1 MNPTDR
7 FLAARDFLQRHR
19 EDYEAARAGF
29 RWPALERFNWAL
41 DWFDVYAEGN
51 GRTALHVIRH
61 GAERKVSYAELKERS
76 CRVANHLRALG
87 ARRGDRLLAV
97 LGNAPV
103 VQELMLACLRL
114 GLVFVPASTALT
126 PALVRERIEKGG
138 VRLVVADAAA
148 AEALGAVPGVA
159 VSLAV
164 GDAVQ
169 GWLPFDRAYAA
180 PAAFTAD
187 AETPAS
193 DPALLYFTS
202 GTSASPKLVEHTHAS
217 YPVGHLS
224 TLYWL
229 GLREGDLH
237 LNVSSPGWG
246 KHAWSSVFAP
256 LTAGAAVVLEDVA
269 RFQPAH
275 LLDLLERLP
284 VTSLCAPATAWRMVT
299 MAGLAG
305 RRVHLRE
312 ALSAGEPV
320 GADLIAA
327 VRGAWGLTIREGYGQ
342 TETTAQIGYTPG
354 QPVKPGAMGR
364 PLPGFDVR
372 LLDADGAEA
381 EEGEITLGLDPVPT
395 GLMAGYAGDAALTA
409 RAMRGG
415 RYHTGD
421 TARRDADGHLHYV
434 GRADDLFKSSDYR
447 ISPFEIEAVMLGHG
461 AIAEVA
467 VIPSPDP
474 VRGLVP
480 KAFVHLRPSEVPSP
494 ELARDILKWARSRLP
509 RFQRVRRIQFG
520 ELPKTISG
528 KIRRGELRNAEQARP
543 GEHRGAGEYW
553 LEDLAEH
560 RTGRGGE
567 QP

>member
-7 FLAARDFLQRHR
+7 FLAARDFLLRHR
-19 EDYEAARAGF
+19 EDWEAARAGF

-41 DWFDVYAEGN
+41 DYFDVVAEGN
-51 GRTALHVIRH
+51 GRTALHVIEH
-61 GAERKVSYAELKERS
+61 GADRRVSYAELKERS

-97 LGNAPV
+97 LGNTPV

-114 GLVFVPASTALT
+114 GLVFVPASTALG
-126 PALVRERIEKGG
+126 PALLRERIARGG
-138 VRLVVADAAA
+138 VRHLVAEAAV
-148 AEALGAVPGVA
+148 AEALGAAPGVA
-159 VSLAV
+159 VAIAV
-164 GDAVQ
+164 GAPVA
-169 GWLPFDRAYAA
+169 GWQPFDRAYGA
-180 PAAFTAD
+180 PAAFAPD
-187 AETPAS
+187 AETPAG

-202 GTSASPKLVEHTHAS
+202 GTSAEPKLVEHTHVS

-224 TLYWL
+224 TMYWL

-269 RFQPAH
+269 RFQPGH

-284 VTSLCAPATAWRMVT
+284 VTSLCAPATAWRMVAL
-299 MAGLAG
+299 AGLAG
-305 RRVHLRE
+305 RKVHLRE

-320 GADLIAA
+320 GAELVEA

-342 TETTAQIGYTPG
+342 TETTAQIGYSPG

-372 LLDADGAEA
+372 LLGPDGAEA
-381 EEGEITLGLDPVPT
+381 EEGEITLGLDPRPT
-395 GLMAGYAGDAALTA
+395 GLMAGYAGDPALTA
-409 RAMRGG
+409 RAMRDG

-421 TARRDADGHLHYV
+421 TARLDADGHLHYV

-447 ISPFEIEAVMLGHG
+447 ISPFEIESVMLGHG

-467 VIPSPDP
+467 VVPSPDP

-480 KAFVHLRPSEVPSP
+480 KAYVHLRPSEVPSP
-494 ELARDILKWARSRLP
+494 ELARDILRWARSRLP
-509 RFQRVRRIQFG
+509 RYQRVRRIQFG

-528 KIRRGELRNAEQARP
+528 KVRRGELRHAEQSRSAEQRD
-543 GEHRGAGEYW
+543 AGEYW
-553 LEDLAEH
+553 LEDLAEA
-560 RTGRGGE
+560 RTGRGGT
-567 QP
+567 